1 MTLHVE
7 IAGRGRPLALLH
19 GWGFDSGIWT
29 DLAGRLARSRRV
41 HLVDLPG
48 HGHSRDLTFPSLDE
62 LIDEVA
68 RAIPDGTIV
77 VGWSMGGLVAQR
89 LARRHPRKVC
99 ALAVVAGTPCFVAR
113 KGWPH
118 GMAPS
123 TVEGFADDLRRDA
136 PATLA
141 TFVRLNA
148 LGGGNSREAIR
159 ALARGLNERGG
170 ASASALDAGLDLL
183 RTTDLRRDAVDL
195 AVRTLVIHGAR
206 DRIVPIEAGR
216 WLARSMPNAELMEL
230 PTAAHLPFVSDRD
243 VVVRALESLDG

>member
-7 IAGRGRPLALLH
+7 VVGSGRPLALLH
-19 GWGFDSGIWT
+19 GWGFDSRIWA

-48 HGHSRDLTFPSLDE
+48 HGRSRASAFPSLDR
-62 LIDEVA
+62 LVDGVA
-68 RAIPDGTIV
+68 RAIPDGAIV
-77 VGWSMGGLVAQR
+77 VGWSMGGLLAQR
-89 LARRHPRKVC
+89 LAHRHPGKVR

-123 TVEGFADDLRRDA
+123 TLEGFADDLRRDA

-148 LGGGNSREAIR
+148 LGGHGSRDAIR
-159 ALARGLNERGG
+159 ALARGLDERGG

-183 RTTDLRRDAVDL
+183 RTTDLRRDAADL
-195 AVRTLVIHGAR
+195 AVRALVIHGAR

-216 WLARSMPNAELMEL
+216 WLARSMPNAELVEL
-230 PTAAHLPFVSDRD
+230 PAAAHLPFVSHRD
-243 VVVRALESLDG
+243 AVAAALENLDG